1 MGKIITLKQAE
12 EIIKRLKNGAKTV
25 VLAGGCFD
33 ILHLGHLRFLEKAKK
48 EGDILLVALE
58 HDETIK
64 RLKGKD
70 RPINPQKDRARILS
84 ALKVVDYVVL
94 LPPMESHADYFSLVK
109 NLKPDVIAVT
119 SGDPHLE
126 QKKKQAR
133 VVGGEVR
140 VVTPLFKTPST
151 TKLLKLCGF

>member
-1 MGKIITLKQAE
+1 MEKIINPKEASKV
-12 EIIKRLKNGAKTV
+12 IKGQKALGRKV

-33 ILHLGHLRFLEKAKK
+33 ILHLGHLAFLEKAKK

-58 HDETIK
+58 NDKTIK

-70 RPINPQKDRARILS
+70 RPINSQKDRARILS